1 MKKLLVIA
9 LVLMAI
15 NISAYCQK
23 DNKEAVKVNIL
34 NKDNISINA
43 DTLTLGK
50 PLATIHKN
58 KSFENISNWAKVQM
72 EKGYTVAISKEEDG
86 TYVAKSYRQN
96 EYTIIKKE
104 E

>member
-1 MKKLLVIA
+1 MKRILVIA

-34 NKDNISINA
+34 NKDKSINA
-43 DTLTLGK
+43 DTLALGK

-58 KSFENISNWAKVQM
+58 KSFENISNWAKAQT
-72 EKGYTVAISKEEDG
+72 EKGYTVALFKEEDG

-96 EYTIIKKE
+96 ECKIIKKE

>member
-1 MKKLLVIA
+1 MKRILVIA

-34 NKDNISINA
+34 NKDKSINT
-43 DTLTLGK
+43 DTLSLGK
-50 PLATIHKN
+50 PLAAIHKN
-58 KSFENISNWAKVQM
+58 KSFENISNWAKAQT
-72 EKGYTVAISKEEDG
+72 EKGYTVALSKEEDG